1 MKKLFFFALALAL
14 FVPIAASA
22 QQTTLNFLWYTD
34 ATQATYAT
42 DQAIWAKFKADN
54 PDINLNQE
62 ILFSQAYH
70 QKLSAYIAAGQIPD
84 VFYLWPSR
92 RDSSALI
99 HDQKLAKDLK
109 PLLGAD
115 FLKDFVAP
123 ALDVNQQSSKQLSEL
138 PQSFTYT
145 SVMYTNTKLLS
156 DLGIALP
163 KTYADLKAMVIKL
176 KVKNI
181 QTVLLP
187 DGDQWPAQSC
197 LFSLIS
203 GRLLGDSWIDQVIA
217 GKVKFTDAGF
227 VNALKFWQTMFTD
240 GVISWTNIQEPYGD
254 GPGLFAGGKAAFFID
269 GDWRQGAFLTD
280 PSTGKA
286 LIDPAKQPTDFAFLA
301 FPAIPGEKNPGVV
314 SAIAG
319 VGLGISAALPAGSD
333 KEKAAVRL
341 LKYYYSP
348 EVMTLNWESGAFTP
362 SRKGLTSD
370 KLEPFSTM
378 MPKYY
383 ASIAKTSYVLDGVLE
398 PEVFNTLNAG
408 LQSIGIGAK
417 TPAQVAAEMQKAQ
430 DTVLA
435 KKK

>member
-1 MKKLFFFALALAL
+1 MRKYLLLAIVVLA
-14 FVPIAASA
+14 FTAVSA
-22 QQTTLNFLWYTD
+22 GAQTTLNFLWYQD
-34 ATQATYAT
+34 ATSAGYST
-42 DQAIWAKFKADN
+42 DVAIWQKFKDTN
-54 PDINLNQE
+54 KDINLNQE

-70 QKLSAYIAAGQIPD
+70 QKLSAYIAAGQMPD

-92 RDSSALI
+92 RDSSALVQ
-99 HDQKLAKDLK
+99 DQKLAKDLK
-109 PLLGAD
+109 ALLGAD

-123 ALDVNQQSSKQLSEL
+123 ALDVNQQSSKMLLEL

-145 SVMYTNTKLLS
+145 SVMYTNKKLLQ
-156 DLGIALP
+156 DLEIPLP

-203 GRLLGDSWIDQVIA
+203 GRLLGDSWIDQVNA
-217 GKVKFTDAGF
+217 GKVKFTDVGF

-240 GVISWTNIQEPYGD
+240 GVISWTNIQQPYGD
-254 GPGLFAGGKAAFFID
+254 GPGLFAAGRAAFFVD
-269 GDWRQGAFLTD
+269 GDWRQGAFQTD
-280 PSTGKA
+280 KATGKA
-286 LIDPAKQPTDFAFLA
+286 LIGKLEQATDFAFLS

-319 VGLGISAALPAGSD
+319 TGLAIAKSVPAGSD
-333 KEKAAVRL
+333 REKAAVRL
-341 LKYYYSP
+341 LKYYYGP
-348 EVMTLNWESGAFTP
+348 EVQLLNWESGAYIP
-362 SRKGLTSD
+362 SRTGLTSD
-370 KLEPFSTM
+370 KLEPFTQM
-378 MPKYY
+378 MPKFY
-383 ASIAKTSYVLDGVLE
+383 STIKKTSYVIDGVLE

-408 LQSIGIGAK
+408 LQSIGLGAK
-417 TPAQVAAEMQKAQ
+417 TPAAVAAEMQQAQ